1 VYLEHSRGLRRRR
14 SRTVPR
20 AVATSQPRLTVSS
33 LCLVAAQARF
43 DLNFGQAAVFYE
55 RVLQLKPRHPE
66 ATRWLVEYYLDRLGE
81 QYRDQSVRSD
91 LTVRITK
98 LLASWPAPRGSLVE
112 ERLRAAFTVLGAP
125 DREETIIRRA
135 VHLRTRVDSQDIERA
150 EYFNC
155 VGKAFYWRGV
165 ARDVSSDSRSDF
177 ETAAMLFAWASEID
191 PARENYTRN
200 LTRTLRALPVGQVIG
215 MIPGWEV

>member
-1 VYLEHSRGLRRRR
+1 VYPEHSRGSRRKR
-14 SRTVPR
+14 SRGVPR
-20 AVATSQPRLTVSS
+20 AVGTTQPRLTVSS

-66 ATRWLVEYYLDRLGE
+66 ATRWLVEYYLERLGE
-81 QYRDQSVRSD
+81 QYRDLSVRSE

-98 LLASWPAPRGSLVE
+98 LLASWPAPHGSLVE
-112 ERLRAAFTVLGAP
+112 ERLRAAFTVLGTP
-125 DREETIIRRA
+125 DREEVIIRRA

-165 ARDVSSDSRSDF
+165 ARDASSARSDF

-200 LTRTLRALPVGQVIG
+200 LTRTLHALPVGQVIG
-215 MIPGWEV
+215 MIPGWEM